1 MKEKILRL
9 LRENNDYISGQAIC
23 ESLGVSR
30 TAVWKVI
37 KQLKNEGYEIDSVS
51 NKGYKLTE
59 SPDVMSEAE
68 ISSRLDTEFLGKK
81 LYYFETIDS
90 TNEYLKHL
98 PEEETVHGTV
108 CIGDHQSAG
117 KGRLGRTWL
126 SPRGSSI
133 YISYLLKPDIEPA
146 NASMLTIV
154 AALSVAKAIN
164 KVTGLD
170 TSIKWPND
178 IVVNSK
184 KVCGILTEMT
194 ADMDRIERV
203 IIGIGI
209 NVNMESFDDSIKDM
223 ATSLRIE
230 SGMVVKRA
238 DIIINM
244 LKTFE
249 EYYSMFVKT
258 EDLSLL
264 LDDYNSILVNR
275 GKEVRIIERDKEWAA
290 TAVSMNKLGELI
302 VNDNEGKEVNIRSGE
317 VSVRGLYGYC

>member
-1 MKEKILRL
+1 
-9 LRENNDYISGQAIC
+9 
-23 ESLGVSR
+23 
-30 TAVWKVI
+30 
-37 KQLKNEGYEIDSVS
+37 
-51 NKGYKLTE
+51 
-59 SPDVMSEAE
+59 
-68 ISSRLDTEFLGKK
+68 
-81 LYYFETIDS
+81 
-90 TNEYLKHL
+90 
-98 PEEETVHGTV
+98 
-108 CIGDHQSAG
+108 
-117 KGRLGRTWL
+117 
-126 SPRGSSI
+126 
-133 YISYLLKPDIEPA
+133 
-146 NASMLTIV
+146 MLTIV

-164 KVTGLD
+164 IVTGLD

>member
-1 MKEKILRL
+1 MAFNLEKVMKEKILRL
-9 LRENNDYISGQAIC
+9 LRENDDYISGQVIC

-37 KQLKNEGYEIDSVS
+37 KQLKNEGYAIDSVS

-108 CIGDHQSAG
+108 CVGDHQSAG
-117 KGRLGRTWL
+117 KGRLGRTWI

-146 NASMLTIV
+146 KASMLTIV

-164 KVTGLD
+164 IVTGLD

-238 DIIINM
+238 DIIRVE
-244 LKTFE
+244 F
-249 EYYSMFVKT
+249 YSKRARYP
-258 EDLSLL
+258 S
-264 LDDYNSILVNR
+264 
-275 GKEVRIIERDKEWAA
+275 
-290 TAVSMNKLGELI
+290 
-302 VNDNEGKEVNIRSGE
+302 
-317 VSVRGLYGYC
+317 

>member
-9 LRENNDYISGQAIC
+9 LRENDEYISGQAIC

>member
-9 LRENNDYISGQAIC
+9 LRENDEYISGQAIC

-51 NKGYKLTE
+51 NKGYHLTT

>member
-9 LRENNDYISGQAIC
+9 LRENDDYISGQVIC

-37 KQLKNEGYEIDSVS
+37 KQLKNEGYAIDSVS

-108 CIGDHQSAG
+108 CVGDHQSAG
-117 KGRLGRTWL
+117 KGRLGRTWI

-146 NASMLTIV
+146 KASMLTIV

-164 KVTGLD
+164 IVTGLD

-238 DIIINM
+238 DII
-244 LKTFE
+244 
-249 EYYSMFVKT
+249 SC
-258 EDLSLL
+258 LL
-264 LDDYNSILVNR
+264 YTSD
-275 GKEVRIIERDKEWAA
+275 AA
-290 TAVSMNKLGELI
+290 DE
-302 VNDNEGKEVNIRSGE
+302 
-317 VSVRGLYGYC
+317 

>member
-1 MKEKILRL
+1 
-9 LRENNDYISGQAIC
+9 
-23 ESLGVSR
+23 
-30 TAVWKVI
+30 
-37 KQLKNEGYEIDSVS
+37 
-51 NKGYKLTE
+51 
-59 SPDVMSEAE
+59 
-68 ISSRLDTEFLGKK
+68 
-81 LYYFETIDS
+81 
-90 TNEYLKHL
+90 L

-290 TAVSMNKLGELI
+290 TAVRMNKLGELI